1 VQRLQIRLIG
11 GLRDYELHR
20 WPLHRF
26 GDRLCITEV
35 ILLAPGIGPHVPR
48 RHQPS
53 VVAKRLKSTT
63 EMMPPTQASK
73 PIRQDGILANRGLD
87 LVT

>member
-1 VQRLQIRLIG
+1 LIG

-63 EMMPPTQASK
+63 EMMPPDAGLQADQTGWHIGK
-73 PIRQDGILANRGLD
+73 PGLD